1 MHTDE
6 WKSEIGE
13 DYDAISK
20 QGESAGSLPTAASVF
35 TFCGQNVQTHWKS
48 PICDIRLHLLKA
60 VEKFQLQPIRRNHGL
75 AHIGIF
81 EEKDLVLGT
90 SLC

>member
-35 TFCGQNVQTHWKS
+35 TFCGQNVQTHGNRQFV
-48 PICDIRLHLLKA
+48 IYA
-60 VEKFQLQPIRRNHGL
+60 Y
-75 AHIGIF
+75 
-81 EEKDLVLGT
+81 T
-90 SLC
+90 Y